1 MTFNYKKTRIT
12 EDKQSKVVFY
22 ARLSDPCRNG
32 HNDFAFG
39 ADVYEKLK
47 KFDKYS
53 EISSGAIFSD
63 DRISLIEELFPEVVK
78 FLPLHLADEQGRPIY
93 YVENAVYHFKNKGVK
108 SGADYLNI
116 DEEMANKIWD
126 RIKVLDDSDGKR
138 VQNECWQ
145 IYSEFGLFDKWQKL
159 ADECKKYF
167 KSRTDN
173 EI

>member
-1 MTFNYKKTRIT
+1 MTFNYKKSRTT
-12 EDKQSKVVFY
+12 EDRKIKVVFF

-39 ADVYEKLK
+39 ADVYEKLNK
-47 KFDKYS
+47 SNRYS

-63 DRISLIEELFPEVVK
+63 DRLSLIEELFPDVVK
-78 FLPLHLADEQGRPIY
+78 FLPLHLTDEQGKPMY

-108 SGADYLNI
+108 RGAEYLNI
-116 DEEMANKIWD
+116 DEETASKIWD
-126 RIKVLDDSDGKR
+126 KIKVLDDSDRKEFR
-138 VQNECWQ
+138 MNVEK

-159 ADECKKYF
+159 ADECKEYF